1 MDAAPVHQAVE
12 RLLDAVAS
20 RDLRMVA
27 AALAP
32 DVTWQN
38 VPHDPAV
45 GRVAVVAMLAGLVT
59 WSDDVRWDVVSASTR
74 GDTAWVERVDRFV
87 INGTEHAVRCN
98 GVVRVDGDGA
108 IVEVRDYVD
117 LSEWR
122 ERITPVMADLA
133 ARSAIDVVQ
142 RHLVAVGSGDP
153 VRMAADYSLDAVL
166 ERGSDVHHGWMA
178 IADYFD
184 TVPVRLA
191 GRRVEF
197 GAVDAVGDDRVTVR
211 WTIVGDG
218 IDASGTDH
226 YVVDAGRIVHQRVV
240 LDGADFSSP

>member
-1 MDAAPVHQAVE
+1 MNESPVHQAVE
-12 RLLDAVAS
+12 CLLDAVAS
-20 RDLRMVA
+20 RDLRSVA

-38 VPHDPAV
+38 VPHQPVV
-45 GRVAVVAMLAGLVT
+45 GRDAVVAMLGGIIT

-87 INGTEHAVRCN
+87 IDGTEHAVRCN

-122 ERITPVMADLA
+122 ERITPVMAGLA
-133 ARSAIDVVQ
+133 ARPAIDVVR
-142 RHLVAVGSGDP
+142 RHLVAVESGDA
-153 VRMAADYSLDAVL
+153 VRMAADYVIDATL
-166 ERGSDVHHGWMA
+166 ERGADIHRGWMA

-184 TVPVRLA
+184 TVPARLA
-191 GRRVEF
+191 GRTVRF
-197 GAVDAVGDDRVTVR
+197 DGVDAAGDDRVTVR
-211 WTIVGDG
+211 WTLVGDG
-218 IDASGTDH
+218 TDVSGTDH
-226 YVVDAGRIVHQRVV
+226 YVVESGRIVHQRVV
-240 LDGADFSSP
+240 LDTADF